1 MKKNFINAEELMLD
15 AYRLGVNIYQ
25 DGFRPDFIIGLWRG
39 GSPVGIGVQD
49 CLEYL
54 GVDTDHISVRTSYSG
69 MSRYSEMISEENSI
83 RVHGLQYVF
92 DTISHDDALLIVD
105 DVFSSGLSMQAVI
118 DRLASKAR
126 RNMPTDIRIATPW
139 YKPGKNRTERKPDYY
154 LHETEDW
161 LVFPYEL
168 DGLSMDELRVQK
180 PNVLEMINEV
190 VAALPDSQS

>member
-1 MKKNFINAEELMLD
+1 MKKIFVDSEELMLD
-15 AYRLGVNIYQ
+15 AYRLGVQIFQ

-69 MSRYSEMISEENSI
+69 MSSYTEMVEEEDAI

-92 DTISHDDALLIVD
+92 DTIEHEHSLLIVD
-105 DVFSSGLSMQAVI
+105 DVFSTGLSMQAVI
-118 DRLASKAR
+118 ERLEEKTR
-126 RNMPTDIRIATPW
+126 KNMPQQVRIATPW
-139 YKPGKNRTERKPDYY
+139 YKPEKNRTYRKPDYY

-168 DGLSMDELRVQK
+168 DGLSMDELKQHK
-180 PNVLEMINEV
+180 PAVLELINDV
-190 VAALPDSQS
+190 IASLPET

>member
-69 MSRYSEMISEENSI
+69 MSSYSEMISEENTI

-92 DTISHDDALLIVD
+92 DTISHDDSLLIVD

-118 DRLASKAR
+118 ERLALKTR
-126 RNMPTDIRIATPW
+126 RNLPADIRIATPW
-139 YKPGKNRTERKPDYY
+139 YKPGKNRTERTPDYY
-154 LHETEDW
+154 LHETDEW

-168 DGLSMDELRVQK
+168 DGLSMDELRVHK
-180 PNVLEMINEV
+180 PAVLEMINEV
-190 VAALPDSQS
+190 IATFPDS

>member
-1 MKKNFINAEELMLD
+1 MKKNFIDAEELML
-15 AYRLGVNIYQ
+15 ASYRLGVNIYQ

-69 MSRYSEMISEENSI
+69 MSSYSEMISEENTI

-92 DTISHDDALLIVD
+92 DTISHDDSLLIVD

-118 DRLASKAR
+118 ERLALKTR
-126 RNMPTDIRIATPW
+126 RNLPADIRIATPW
-139 YKPGKNRTERKPDYY
+139 YKPGKNRTERTPDYY
-154 LHETEDW
+154 LHETDEW

-168 DGLSMDELRVQK
+168 DGLSMDELRVHK
-180 PNVLEMINEV
+180 PAVLEMINEV
-190 VAALPDSQS
+190 IATFPDS